1 MKITIEMDS
10 DEDRYLATLYGPE
23 LADAVNDIFSW
34 LRHKIKHDDLS
45 DEKVEALE
53 WVTENILNIITV
65 DHDIPFTV
73 IERE

>member
-10 DEDRYLATLYGPE
+10 DGDRYLPTLYGPE
-23 LADAVNDIFSW
+23 LADAMSDILSF
-34 LRHKIKHDDLS
+34 LRYKIKHADLS

-53 WVTENILNIITV
+53 WVVENIVSIITN
-65 DHDIPFTV
+65 DHDIPLTV